1 MMISPGIGVKIEILE
16 TTTQLIVPM
25 LQPNPHHL
33 CIKQVANDPKE
44 AQGAKQPRSLNIC
57 RPTQPTGWKHT

>member
-1 MMISPGIGVKIEILE
+1 
-16 TTTQLIVPM
+16 M

-44 AQGAKQPRSLNIC
+44 AQGAKQPRSTDWMETYVVNTLLGED
-57 RPTQPTGWKHT
+57 TQRNTKE